1 VSNSLPKPLP
11 SETGLRV
18 HVRTVPETDFVSAVR
33 LSELLAWETDPVALL
48 GFDPARAVAALHLIA
63 ADRYGRIL
71 GAYTSSG
78 LAGVLLLGGMVVSEW
93 SAGRYLAVTSLIV
106 DRPFRGRGIGTALY
120 SAARDVA
127 RSLGAVGLEL
137 HVREDNLRA
146 QKLYAELGLVTQPY
160 RLMREQ
166 F

>member
-1 VSNSLPKPLP
+1 VSNSLPKPL
-11 SETGLRV
+11 SSGKGHRV
-18 HVRTVPETDFVSAVR
+18 HVRDVPETDFVSVVR
-33 LSELLAWETDPVALL
+33 LSELLAWETDPAALL
-48 GFDPARAVAALHLIA
+48 GFDPIRALAALRLIA
-63 ADRYGRIL
+63 ADRNGHIL
-71 GAYTSSG
+71 GAYTSAG
-78 LAGVLLLGGMVVSEW
+78 LAGVLLLGGSVVSEW
-93 SAGRYLAVTSLIV
+93 SGGRYLAVTSLFV
-106 DRPFRGRGIGTALY
+106 ARLYRGKGIGKALY

-146 QKLYAELGLVTQPY
+146 QKLYAELGLSLQPY